1 MPEHTNYE
9 EEEQT
14 GGEEAAMDMGG
25 AAPMGSADYD
35 TSGRGS
41 YDTSGRGDQDAGTE
55 TIPDNIA
62 MMNQASI
69 AAKALAYNPAT
80 VYVPQ
85 MGAEEVAEHITAM
98 FDGENLSEDF
108 VVKAADIFEAA
119 VNTKINEYAGM
130 VDESYTRTL
139 TEQLDNV
146 VVNLAEKVDE
156 YLNYVVNEWMTENE
170 LAVERGIKTDVAES
184 FIKGLKG
191 LFEAHYVDVP
201 SERYDILDDLF
212 EVNEQLQ
219 ESLNSQINTNI
230 QLNSFLD
237 KAEREQIFAH
247 YTQDLADTEIE
258 KFANLAESVAYDNA
272 AVYSQKLQ
280 NIKEG
285 YFNNSIP
292 PYQPVELVEET
303 TNPKISTGSS
313 AMDNYVDTVA
323 FQMRNK

>member
-1 MPEHTNYE
+1 MPEPTNYE
-9 EEEQT
+9 EEERM
-14 GGEEAAMDMGG
+14 GGEEAAADMGG
-25 AAPMGSADYD
+25 VAPMGSADYD

-85 MGAEEVAEHITAM
+85 MGSEEVAEHLNVM
-98 FDGENLSEDF
+98 FDGESLSENF
-108 VVKAADIFEAA
+108 MNKAGSIFEAA

-130 VDESYTRTL
+130 VDESYTKTL

-156 YLNYVVNEWMTENE
+156 YLNYVVNEWMSENE

-219 ESLNSQINTNI
+219 ESLNTQITNNI

-237 KAEREQIFAH
+237 QAEKEQIFSH
-247 YTQDLADTEIE
+247 YSQDLADTEIE
-258 KFANLAESVAYDNA
+258 KFANLAENVAYDNA
-272 AVYSQKLQ
+272 NVYSQKLQ

-285 YFNNSIP
+285 YFNNVTP

-303 TNPKISTGSS
+303 TNPKISNGS
-313 AMDNYVDTVA
+313 AMDNYVDTLA

>member
-1 MPEHTNYE
+1 MPEPTNYE
-9 EEEQT
+9 EEERM
-14 GGEEAAMDMGG
+14 GGEEAAADMGG
-25 AAPMGSADYD
+25 VAPMGSADYD

-85 MGAEEVAEHITAM
+85 MGPGEVAEHLTAM
-98 FDGENLSEDF
+98 FDGESLSEQF
-108 VVKAADIFEAA
+108 MNKAGSIFEAA

-130 VDESYTRTL
+130 VDESYTKTL

-146 VVNLAEKVDE
+146 VVNLAERVDE
-156 YLNYVVNEWMTENE
+156 YLNYVVTEWMTDNE

-201 SERYDILDDLF
+201 SERYDVLDDLF

-219 ESLNSQINTNI
+219 ENLNSQIQNNI

-237 KAEREQIFAH
+237 QAEKEQIFSH
-247 YTQDLADTEIE
+247 YSQDLADTEIE

-272 AVYSQKLQ
+272 NMYSQKLQ
-280 NIKEG
+280 DIKQG
-285 YFNNSIP
+285 YFTNNVP
-292 PYQPVELVEET
+292 PYQPVELIEET
-303 TNPKISTGSS
+303 TNPRISTGT
-313 AMDNYVDTVA
+313 AMDNYVDAVA

>member
-1 MPEHTNYE
+1 MPKQTNYE
-9 EEEQT
+9 EEEM
-14 GGEEAAMDMGG
+14 GGEEAAAMDMGG

-35 TSGRGS
+35 ASGRGS
-41 YDTSGRGDQDAGTE
+41 YDASGRGEQDAGTE

-69 AAKALAYNPAT
+69 AAKSLAYNPAT

-85 MGAEEVAEHITAM
+85 MGAEEVAEHVSAM
-98 FDGENLSEDF
+98 FDGEDLSEEF

-119 VNTKINEYAGM
+119 VNSKINEYAGM
-130 VDESYTRTL
+130 VDESYTQTL

-156 YLNYVVNEWMTENE
+156 YLNYVVTEWMTENE
-170 LAVERGIKTDVAES
+170 VAVERGIKTDVAES

-191 LFEAHYVDVP
+191 LFEAHYVDIP
-201 SERYDILDDLF
+201 NERYDILDDLF

-258 KFANLAESVAYDNA
+258 KFANLAENVAYDNA
-272 AVYSQKLQ
+272 NVYSQKLQ

-285 YFNNSIP
+285 YFNNNVP
-292 PYQPVELVEET
+292 PYEPVELVEET
-303 TNPKISTGSS
+303 TNQKISSGSNV
-313 AMDNYVDTVA
+313 MDNYVDAIA